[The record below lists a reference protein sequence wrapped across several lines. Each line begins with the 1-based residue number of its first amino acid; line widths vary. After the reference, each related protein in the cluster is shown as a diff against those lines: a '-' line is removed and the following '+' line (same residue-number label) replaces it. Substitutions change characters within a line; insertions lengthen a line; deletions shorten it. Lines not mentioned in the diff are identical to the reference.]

1 MMIFVLILILA
12 VFLRFFHLGSLPIGL
27 TWDEAAIGYSGFGIM
42 SVHRD
47 EWLNKMP
54 IVFKSFGDYK
64 AAVAIYADAITTW
77 MFGLDTF
84 GIRFPMAV
92 AGVITTAT
100 SYWLGLFLF
109 KEKKYAFLLMGL
121 LAVSPLNI
129 HYSRMAFESG
139 IAVMLVTIGF
149 TLLFYAQKKTALY
162 FPAAFSLVLS
172 LYAYHST
179 KIGVPLFLFVYVL
192 VFWNIIK
199 KQIGIIGLAG
209 LFGAVLLFP
218 LAKEMMYGNAAARF
232 AMTSVI
238 STPAELKPLPEVVSI
253 IGENYAKHFNF
264 SFLLQ
269 GKTPIYR
276 HGNNVFGI
284 LSLVEFVLMCA
295 SIISCMQKE
304 TRKKFWWIPIF
315 ILVAIFPAAISD
327 DAPHSNRAHIIIPWI
342 QMLAVMGYIYV
353 EKFFPKKAFFFGVVT
368 LLLIQTAW
376 YARIYQRVYTYD
388 SARDFQYGYKEAVLY
403 AKSQEGKVDKVLLT
417 SAYGQ
422 PYIYVLLY
430 KKLTPIEYQQGALA
444 NYEIRDLKWD
454 QDKNR
459 KNALIIGTPWEIP
472 ANADH
477 IVKEIHYPDGEVAF
491 RIVKQ

>member
-1 MMIFVLILILA
+1 MNRRDIMIFVLILILA
-12 VFLRFFHLGSLPIGL
+12 VFLRFFRLDSLPIGL

-77 MFGLDTF
+77 IFGLDTF
-84 GIRFPMAV
+84 GIRFPMAA
-92 AGVITTAT
+92 AGVITTVT

-149 TLLFYAQKKTALY
+149 TLLFYAQKKAVLY

-172 LYAYHST
+172 FYAYHST

-192 VFWNIIK
+192 AFWKIIK

-209 LFGAVLLFP
+209 LFGAALLFP
-218 LAKEMMYGNAAARF
+218 LVKEMMYGNAAARF
-232 AMTSVI
+232 SMTSVI
-238 STPAELKPLPEVVSI
+238 STPVGLKPLPEVLSI
-253 IGENYAKHFNF
+253 IGENYAKHFNL

-295 SIISCMQKE
+295 GLISCMQKE
-304 TRKKFWWIPIF
+304 TRMHGKRF
-315 ILVAIFPAAISD
+315 LVS
-327 DAPHSNRAHIIIPWI
+327 
-342 QMLAVMGYIYV
+342 
-353 EKFFPKKAFFFGVVT
+353 
-368 LLLIQTAW
+368 
-376 YARIYQRVYTYD
+376 
-388 SARDFQYGYKEAVLY
+388 
-403 AKSQEGKVDKVLLT
+403 
-417 SAYGQ
+417 
-422 PYIYVLLY
+422 
-430 KKLTPIEYQQGALA
+430 
-444 NYEIRDLKWD
+444 
-454 QDKNR
+454 
-459 KNALIIGTPWEIP
+459 
-472 ANADH
+472 
-477 IVKEIHYPDGEVAF
+477 
-491 RIVKQ
+491 